1 VTALRVLP
9 TLADHIQKSN
19 PTEIVKRYIKI
30 GTNGKYVRAYGLIF
44 MAAMTIFILIPFLAP
59 FAVKNIGIKT
69 YEIKYMYFFAGAAT
83 VVTSRLF
90 GVLTDR
96 LGPLTMYTILGTVS
110 IVPIYIYTNA
120 EPMSVISYILM
131 GMLFMTI
138 VSGRMVPCMT
148 LVSAVPDQNDRG
160 TFMGLLNSVRALGSA
175 TATMVGGLI
184 ITEENNRLLHFNK
197 VGLLSIFL
205 IFISIF
211 VARSIRID
219 KVPFSE
225 SETVNF

>member
-1 VTALRVLP
+1 
-9 TLADHIQKSN
+9 
-19 PTEIVKRYIKI
+19 
-30 GTNGKYVRAYGLIF
+30 
-44 MAAMTIFILIPFLAP
+44 
-59 FAVKNIGIKT
+59 
-69 YEIKYMYFFAGAAT
+69 
-83 VVTSRLF
+83 
-90 GVLTDR
+90 
-96 LGPLTMYTILGTVS
+96 MYTILGTVS